1 MALLI
6 EYVSE
11 RAIGDVKEE
20 EARCMDVVNIAF
32 GHVENGRVVWNHPEC
47 KEGLRRLRSIHPGM
61 KILLSVGGWSA
72 GGFSEIAFTKEG
84 RQQFAK
90 DSLALVEEYELDG
103 IDIDWEYPGIA
114 AAGIGADKADKE
126 NFTLLLKTLR
136 EVFEDRQAGR
146 YMLTIAAG
154 GDSYYVRNTQM
165 DEAVKYLDYVQ
176 IMTYDL
182 RGGFQTLTGHHTS
195 LYANQFDLFDACTDK
210 AVKVYMEAGVP
221 AEKLVIGGAFY
232 SRKWEQVPDVD
243 HGLCQMA
250 QTVGGYGKE
259 YGELVESYINKNG
272 FVRYWDEEA
281 KAPWLFDGS
290 TFISYD
296 DEQSLGCK
304 IEYLKEKG
312 LAGIM
317 CWEYIGDTTHTLTTF
332 MRKEL
337 DRA

>member
-11 RAIGDVKEE
+11 KAIGDVWEE

-32 GHVENGRVVWNHPEC
+32 GHVVNGRVTWNCPEC
-47 KEGLRRLRSIHPGM
+47 KEGLRRLRSIHPGI
-61 KILLSVGGWSA
+61 KILLSIGGWGS
-72 GGFSEIAFTKEG
+72 GGFSEIAYTQEG
-84 RQQFAK
+84 RTQFAR
-90 DSLALVEEYELDG
+90 DSLALVEEYGLDG

-136 EVFEDRQAGR
+136 EAFEDRQPGR

-165 DEAVKYLDYVQ
+165 EEAVKYLDYVQ

-195 LYANQFDLFDACTDK
+195 LYADRDDLFDASVDK
-210 AVKVYMEAGVP
+210 AVKIYKEAGVP
-221 AEKLVIGGAFY
+221 AEKIVIGAAFY
-232 SRKWEQVPDVD
+232 SRKWEHVPDYN
-243 HGLCQMA
+243 HGLCQQA
-250 QTVGGYGKE
+250 QTIGGYGEE
-259 YGELVESYINKNG
+259 YGGLVEKYINKNG
-272 FVRYWDEEA
+272 FVRYWDDEA
-281 KAPWLFDGS
+281 KAPWLFNGS
-290 TFISYD
+290 VFISYD
-296 DEQSLGCK
+296 DEQSLACK
-304 IEYLKEKG
+304 ISYLKENG

-317 CWEYIGDTTHTLTTF
+317 CWEYIGDATHTLTAF

-337 DRA
+337 ER